1 MVPADRTFSGRV
13 IVPMPIPCRAFPRPP
28 VVSPPSSWAR
38 PVSVVVSL
46 APADSGGLTRA
57 AQDPGTSREDRAARL
72 RALTPRPAARE
83 AARRWLR
90 AHGFTVTESGD
101 WTLTATAPASVAAG
115 ALKTPVVRHPD
126 GVAAAGD
133 LDVPADLRDTVASVR
148 GLDTRPIL
156 RHHAAPSGLFGSA
169 ELRTAYRAPAI
180 GSGAGTTVATVQF
193 SGWSPD

>member
-1 MVPADRTFSGRV
+1 MPSVPASARRLTAL
-13 IVPMPIPCRAFPRPP
+13 IVGPAAVLAAAAAAGPAAAATGDAPGD
-28 VVSPPSSWAR
+28 

-133 LDVPADLRDTVASVR
+133 LDVPADLRDTVAS
-148 GLDTRPIL
+148 
-156 RHHAAPSGLFGSA
+156 
-169 ELRTAYRAPAI
+169 
-180 GSGAGTTVATVQF
+180 
-193 SGWSPD
+193 